1 VRQENENVIVDYR
14 RLSKKHKVL
23 VAKVEQ
29 GIIELTE
36 AHATE
41 LVRVKEE
48 LDKETQ
54 GYTDYA

>member
-29 GIIELTE
+29 GIIELME

-54 GYTDYA
+54 GCTDYA